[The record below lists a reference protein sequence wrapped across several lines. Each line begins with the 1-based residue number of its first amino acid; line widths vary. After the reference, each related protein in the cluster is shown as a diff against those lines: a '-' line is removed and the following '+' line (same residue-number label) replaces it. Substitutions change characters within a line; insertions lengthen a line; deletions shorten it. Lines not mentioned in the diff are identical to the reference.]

1 MPADADG
8 QIRVVVVDDHAVVR
22 RGLLEF
28 LGVEP
33 DLEVIGDAEGGP
45 LALEL
50 LERLASDG
58 DSPHVVLMDLQMEP
72 IDGIETTREIR
83 RRFHEI
89 EVVVLTS
96 FGEDERVHAALEA

>member
-1 MPADADG
+1 MLADANG

-45 LALEL
+45 QALEL

-58 DSPHVVLMDLQMEP
+58 ESPDVVLMDLQMEP

-83 RRFHEI
+83 R
-89 EVVVLTS
+89 T
-96 FGEDERVHAALEA
+96 